1 MIKNSSIKILVTGA
15 NGFIGSA
22 LCQILVQQGYSVIGA
37 LRNKPQQVASDI
49 SWVAVGDINSETDWS
64 SALIGVNI
72 VIHLAA
78 RVHVMQ
84 EKATQ
89 PLDLY
94 REVNVLGTL
103 NLAHQAV
110 KAGVKRFIFAS
121 SIKVL
126 GEERDKPYMHQ
137 DNANPVDEYAVSKWE
152 AEQGLQQMSEHQTLE
167 LVILRFPLVYGEGV
181 KANFLRLV
189 QWVDKG
195 IPLPLKSVNNARSL
209 LYLGNLL
216 DAISVCAQHPQ
227 AGGKVFLISDE
238 EALSTA
244 KLIQRL
250 AYHLQKPA
258 RLFSIPPSG
267 LNSLLIL
274 LGKKAIAKRLLSSLM
289 VDNSHIGLVLGW
301 KPPYSLDEGLA
312 NTLIDYKNS

>member
-22 LCQILVQQGYSVIGA
+22 LCQALVQQGYRVIA
-37 LRNKPQQVASDI
+37 TLRKEPQQAIANI
-49 SWVAVGDINSETDWS
+49 SWVVVGDINSETDWS
-64 SALIGVNI
+64 NALTGVNI

-78 RVHVMQ
+78 RVHIMQ

-89 PLDLY
+89 ALNLY
-94 REVNVLGTL
+94 REVNVAGTL

-110 KAGVKRFIFAS
+110 KVGVKRFIFAS

-126 GEERDKPYMHQ
+126 GEERDKPYTHQ
-137 DNANPVDEYAVSKWE
+137 DKAKPMDDYAVSKWE
-152 AEQGLQQMSEHQTLE
+152 AEQGLQQIAQHQALE
-167 LVILRFPLVYGEGV
+167 LVILRFPLVYGKGV
-181 KANFLRLV
+181 KANFLHLI

-195 IPLPLKSVNNARSL
+195 MPLPLGAVNNARSL

-216 DAISVCAQHPQ
+216 DAIRVCCQHPQ

-244 KLIQRL
+244 KLIQRV

-258 RLFSIPPSG
+258 RLFSMPPSVLNG
-267 LNSLLIL
+267 LLTL
-274 LGKKAIAKRLLSSLM
+274 LGKKAIAKRLLGSLI
-289 VDNSHIGLVLGW
+289 VDNSYISSSLAW

-312 NTLIDYKNS
+312 KTLIDYKNS

>member
-22 LCQILVQQGYSVIGA
+22 LCQTLVQQGYRVIAA
-37 LRNKPQQVASDI
+37 LRKEPQQAIANI
-49 SWVAVGDINSETDWS
+49 SWVVVGDINSETDWS
-64 SALIGVNI
+64 NALTGVNI

-78 RVHVMQ
+78 RVHIMQ
-84 EKATQ
+84 ERTTQ

-94 REVNVLGTL
+94 REVNVAGTL

-110 KAGVKRFIFAS
+110 KVGVKRFIFAS

-126 GEERDKPYMHQ
+126 GEERDKLYTDQ
-137 DNANPVDEYAVSKWE
+137 DKANPVDAYAISKWE
-152 AEQGLQQMSEHQTLE
+152 AEQGLQEIAQYQALE
-167 LVILRFPLVYGEGV
+167 LVILRFPLVYGKGV
-181 KANFLRLV
+181 KANFLHLIK
-189 QWVDKG
+189 WVDKG

-216 DAISVCAQHPQ
+216 DAMSVCCQHPK

-238 EALSTA
+238 EVLSTA
-244 KLIQRL
+244 KLIQRV

-258 RLFSIPPSG
+258 RLFSIPASI
-267 LNSLLIL
+267 LNSVLIL
-274 LGKKAIAKRLLSSLM
+274 LGKKAVAKRLLGSLT
-289 VDNSHIGLVLGW
+289 VDNSYISSSLAW

-312 NTLIDYKNS
+312 KTLIDYKNF